1 MLSAEA
7 IDGACLQC
15 TSGVK
20 WYPTAPNCAADQFS
34 FGSAVGIE
42 AGAGAGAG
50 AGARDLDAGM
60 RCLTGFAD
68 DGSICTVGATDAAAA
83 LPAFGTG
90 ELGVAALQ

>member
-1 MLSAEA
+1 MLSTEA

-15 TSGVK
+15 TSGMK
-20 WYPTAPNCAADQFS
+20 WYPTAPNCTADQFS
-34 FGSAVGIE
+34 FGSAV
-42 AGAGAGAG
+42 
-50 AGARDLDAGM
+50 DLDAGM

-68 DGSICTVGATDAAAA
+68 GGPICTVGATDAATA